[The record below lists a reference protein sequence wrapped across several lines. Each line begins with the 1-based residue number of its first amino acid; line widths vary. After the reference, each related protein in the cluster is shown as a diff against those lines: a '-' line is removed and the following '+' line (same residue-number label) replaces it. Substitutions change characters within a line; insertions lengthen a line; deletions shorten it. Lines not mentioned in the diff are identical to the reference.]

1 MFLKMKGEKAEIAK
15 YSDPMR
21 VESKAHAIFG
31 DDVHIEFSSRP
42 NKKYMLLN
50 PKTKKF
56 VHFGQMGYVDYTR
69 HRDEQRRARFRKRNA
84 KWQKSKS
91 RYSPAFLSYNLLW

>member
-1 MFLKMKGEKAEIAK
+1 MKGEKAGIAK

-31 DDVHIEFSSRP
+31 DDVHIEFSNRP
-42 NKKYMLLN
+42 NKKYMLL
-50 PKTKKF
+50 KTKKF

-69 HRDEQRRARFRKRNA
+69 HRDEHRRARFRKRNA
-84 KWQKSKS
+84 KWLHSKSK
-91 RYSPAFLSYNLLW
+91 YTPGFLSYNLLW